1 MSRPRPS
8 VPSWRP
14 IAVGEFD
21 DGALLKAFAR
31 ASTGFIVVP
40 TAVAAAAAAEH
51 GLEAVGVTASIAEQ
65 FHAVTVERQLDHPA
79 VKRILQGAGDVFAG
93 A

>member
-14 IAVGEFD
+14 IVVGQFD

-31 ASTGFIVVP
+31 AGTGFIVVP
-40 TAVAAAAAAEH
+40 TAVAAAAAEH